1 MKSRYP
7 FLTTLVVLIILFG
20 SFAGS
25 GSYAWIYLRADQYPT
40 PADLANRLAWAQR
53 IEYISQWCL
62 AIGFIGLAILIIVDK
77 CLRKDR

>member
-53 IEYISQWCL
+53 I
-62 AIGFIGLAILIIVDK
+62 
-77 CLRKDR
+77 